1 MLWLIYANVINNHN
15 FIFIYFFFQYNN
27 FFFLTFS
34 NFSYHSQ
41 ILNYYLEWLIQY
53 NFNNKETIICYRM
66 HNKCHQII
74 QIIHQIITSQQVHQA
89 TNHQCNQCMV
99 CHQMDNSCQCLQ
111 VVQCLPQVQMVQC
124 HHHMVINQCH
134 YHQMDNICQD
144 NMYQL

>member
-1 MLWLIYANVINNHN
+1 
-15 FIFIYFFFQYNN
+15 
-27 FFFLTFS
+27 
-34 NFSYHSQ
+34 
-41 ILNYYLEWLIQY
+41 
-53 NFNNKETIICYRM
+53 M

-74 QIIHQIITSQQVHQA
+74 QIIYQIITSQQVHQA

-134 YHQMDNICQD
+134 YHLMDNICQD
-144 NMYQL
+144 NMYQLQQMLLLYLKELAKMRKSYLSMIFIVNVYHHNLKNVNAAVVVVPHFSQVVV